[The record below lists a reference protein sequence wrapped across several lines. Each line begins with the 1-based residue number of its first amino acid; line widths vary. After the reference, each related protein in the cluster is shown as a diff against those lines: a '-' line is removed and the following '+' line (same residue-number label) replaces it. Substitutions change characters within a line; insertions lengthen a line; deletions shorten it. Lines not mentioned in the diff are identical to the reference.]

1 MKLIFKI
8 AFRNLFRHRRRSI
21 VIGIVIFIGA
31 IFMTLS
37 NGMITGMEK
46 GLEINLIDRFMGD
59 IIISATSLR
68 EGEIT
73 DTRVIGNYKEVEKV
87 LKNQE
92 YIEKFIPVTFGLS
105 IVANLSSTFDE
116 RPVISWLVGV
126 DFDKYQ
132 EMFDNNIIIVE
143 GEPLKKGERGLLLNI
158 LDRERIYNSQNVWI
172 VPEGYQI
179 DKENLTPEALSNFDK
194 LVTKDSIV
202 LMGISENDIATDIR
216 LNVKGIFK
224 NKKLNKLLHRNMKVD
239 LESFRECFGYVTS
252 SEREINLTKEN
263 QKLLEIEDQNLDDM
277 FSDDSI
283 TKSASANK
291 IDKDNK
297 RLKISVK
304 REKKVLNLDEGAFN
318 QITVKLKEGVNQN
331 ESVNKLNEV
340 FASAKLDCRAKP
352 WQVTYKIIYDNIDLL
367 QTVLQIFVYFI
378 FFVAIIVIVN
388 TLSMTAMERSNEIG
402 MMRAV
407 GAQKGF
413 IAKMFIVETTLLT
426 FFFGALGIIAGI
438 VIVFF
443 IASAEIPADTRMLQ
457 FLFCNETLQPVV
469 NMKGIIKGVIQLAI
483 VTLIAV
489 IYPAIL
495 ARRVIP
501 LEAINRD

>member
-8 AFRNLFRHRRRSI
+8 AFRNLFRHRRRSV
-21 VIGIVIFIGA
+21 VIGIIIFIGA
-31 IFMTLS
+31 VFMTLS
-37 NGMITGMEK
+37 NGMITGMEN
-46 GLEINLIDRFMGD
+46 GLKTNLIDRFMGD

-87 LKNQE
+87 LKSQE
-92 YIEKFIPVTFGLS
+92 YVEKFIPVTFGLS
-105 IVANLSSTFDE
+105 LVANLSSTFEE

-126 DFDKYQ
+126 DFDQYQ
-132 EMFDNNIIIVE
+132 EMFDNNIVIVE

-172 VPEGYQI
+172 VPEGHSI

-194 LVTKDSIV
+194 LVSKDSIV

-216 LNVKGIFK
+216 LTVKGLFK
-224 NKKLNKLLHRNMKVD
+224 IKKLNKLLHRNMKVD

-252 SEREINLTKEN
+252 SEKEINLTKEN
-263 QKLLEIEDQNLDDM
+263 KKLLEMEGQNLDDM
-277 FSDDSI
+277 FSNDPM
-283 TKSASANK
+283 TKIAAADNV
-291 IDKDNK
+291 DNDNK

-304 REKKVLNLDEGAFN
+304 SEKKLLNLDEGAFN
-318 QITVKLKEGVNQN
+318 QITVRLKEGTNQID
-331 ESVNKLNEV
+331 SVNKLNDA
-340 FASAKLDCRAKP
+340 FTSAKLDCQAKP
-352 WQVTYKIIYDNIDLL
+352 WQVTYKIISDNINLFR
-367 QTVLQIFVYFI
+367 TVLEIIVYFI

-388 TLSMTAMERSNEIG
+388 TLSMTAMERTNEIG
-402 MMRAV
+402 MMRAI

-413 IAKMFIVETTLLT
+413 IAKMFIVETSMLT
-426 FFFGALGIIAGI
+426 FVFGALGITAGI

-443 IASAEIPADTRMLQ
+443 IASAEIPADTRMMQ
-457 FLFCNETLQPVV
+457 FLFCNETLQPVI
-469 NMKGIIKGVIQLAI
+469 NIQGIIMGIIQLTI

-489 IYPAIL
+489 IYPTIL